1 MLNEGSIINKIE
13 KRYQSNK
20 KKYRA
25 DPIAKE
31 KKRLYDL
38 TRVGKRRH
46 KKWADYTEEEK
57 ERQRARQ
64 RADYIK
70 NKEKI
75 NARQKLYRDSEE
87 GRKKELARHSKYRK
101 TEKGKHLNRRITA
114 RLKHLR
120 RTLEK
125 EMTPLDVFTFDEAYD
140 VRVRRE
146 KLFGFKWH
154 IDHIVP
160 VTKGG
165 TNAYTN
171 IQVVPAS
178 WNSKKGN
185 KHTEKY
191 FGDCQCFNY
200 SLKNIIYK
208 QRMKTKFLLDMVEPL
223 GESFMD
229 ILHTKQTI
237 KQVIRYQ
244 K

>member
-1 MLNEGSIINKIE
+1 MAQTLEEINAKRREHYKQNREKILE
-13 KRYQSNK
+13 QQ

-154 IDHIVP
+154 IDHIIP

-178 WNSKKGN
+178 WNSRKGN

-191 FGDCQCFNY
+191 FGGQDE
-200 SLKNIIYK
+200 KNG
-208 QRMKTKFLLDMVEPL
+208 TE
-223 GESFMD
+223 
-229 ILHTKQTI
+229 
-237 KQVIRYQ
+237 
-244 K
+244 

>member
-1 MLNEGSIINKIE
+1 MAQTLEKINAKRREHYKQNRDKILAQQ
-13 KRYQSNK
+13 KI
-20 KKYRA
+20 YRA
-25 DPIAKE
+25 NPTAKE

-46 KKWADYTEEEK
+46 KKWADYTKEEK

-75 NARQKLYRDSEE
+75 NAKQKLYRDSEE
-87 GRKKELARHSKYRK
+87 GRKKELARHSRYRK

-125 EMTPLDVFTFDEAYD
+125 EMTPFDVFTFNEAYD

-154 IDHIVP
+154 IDHIIP

-165 TNAYTN
+165 TNTYTN

-178 WNSKKGN
+178 WNARKGN
-185 KHTEKY
+185 KHAENFFK
-191 FGDCQCFNY
+191 
-200 SLKNIIYK
+200 
-208 QRMKTKFLLDMVEPL
+208 
-223 GESFMD
+223 
-229 ILHTKQTI
+229 
-237 KQVIRYQ
+237 
-244 K
+244 

>member
-1 MLNEGSIINKIE
+1 MTQTSEEINAKRREHYKHNREKISGQQ
-13 KRYQSNK
+13 KI
-20 KKYRA
+20 YRA

-38 TRVGKRRH
+38 TRESKRRH
-46 KKWADYTEEEK
+46 KKWVDYTEEEK

-75 NARQKLYRDSEE
+75 NAKQKLYRDSEE
-87 GRKKELARHSKYRK
+87 GRKKELARHSRYRK

-120 RTLEK
+120 RTLGK
-125 EMTPLDVFTFDEAYD
+125 EMIPFDVFAFNEAYD

-154 IDHIVP
+154 IDHIIP

-178 WNSKKGN
+178 WNSRKGN
-185 KHTEKY
+185 KHTER
-191 FGDCQCFNY
+191 FF
-200 SLKNIIYK
+200 
-208 QRMKTKFLLDMVEPL
+208 E
-223 GESFMD
+223 
-229 ILHTKQTI
+229 
-237 KQVIRYQ
+237 
-244 K
+244 

>member
-1 MLNEGSIINKIE
+1 MPKTLDEINAKRREYYQRNKE
-13 KRYQSNK
+13 KLLEQY

-25 DPIAKE
+25 SPIAKE

-46 KKWADYTEEEK
+46 KKWSEYTEEDK

-64 RADYIK
+64 RADYVK
-70 NKEKI
+70 HKEKI
-75 NARQKLYRDSEE
+75 NAKQKLYRDSEE
-87 GRKKELARHSKYRK
+87 GRKKELARHSRYRK
-101 TEKGKHLNRRITA
+101 TEKGKHLNRRVTA

-125 EMTPLDVFTFDEAYD
+125 EMTPLDVFVFNEAYD

-154 IDHIVP
+154 IDHIIP

-171 IQVVPAS
+171 IQVVPAL
-178 WNSKKGN
+178 WNSRKGN
-185 KHTEKY
+185 KHTERFFK
-191 FGDCQCFNY
+191 
-200 SLKNIIYK
+200 
-208 QRMKTKFLLDMVEPL
+208 
-223 GESFMD
+223 
-229 ILHTKQTI
+229 
-237 KQVIRYQ
+237 
-244 K
+244 

>member
-1 MLNEGSIINKIE
+1 MAQTLEEINARRREHYKQNREKILE
-13 KRYQSNK
+13 QQ

-31 KKRLYDL
+31 KKRFYDL

-46 KKWADYTEEEK
+46 KKWSEYTEEDK

-64 RADYIK
+64 RADYVK
-70 NKEKI
+70 HKEKI
-75 NARQKLYRDSEE
+75 NAKQKLYRDSEE
-87 GRKKELARHSKYRK
+87 GRKKELARHSRYRK
-101 TEKGKHLNRRITA
+101 TEKGKHLNRRVTA

-125 EMTPLDVFTFDEAYD
+125 EMTPLDVFVFNEAYD

-154 IDHIVP
+154 IDHIIP

-171 IQVVPAS
+171 IQVVPAL
-178 WNSKKGN
+178 WNSRKGN
-185 KHTEKY
+185 KHTERFFK
-191 FGDCQCFNY
+191 
-200 SLKNIIYK
+200 
-208 QRMKTKFLLDMVEPL
+208 
-223 GESFMD
+223 
-229 ILHTKQTI
+229 
-237 KQVIRYQ
+237 
-244 K
+244 